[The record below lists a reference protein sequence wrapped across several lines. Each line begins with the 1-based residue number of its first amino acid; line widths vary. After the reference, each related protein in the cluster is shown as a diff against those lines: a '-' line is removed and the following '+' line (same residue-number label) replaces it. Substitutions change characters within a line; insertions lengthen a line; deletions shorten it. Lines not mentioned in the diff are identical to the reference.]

1 MGSVSRGRRPGPRG
15 RATRTAPMTGRP
27 MERAA
32 PPRETPHR
40 SLTRYRRA
48 PPPHN
53 DTCAPSATTQQRPS
67 PPPRRCL
74 KRARSAAGPTSS
86 GPAARRGTSLR
97 CRNRRMPPLES
108 PQRAGDTR
116 GLEAPVERKRML
128 VIANPYAT
136 TVSERLKSLVVYAL
150 QGRYDVRAVD
160 TEGRDHATELC
171 RDAAAEGYD
180 VVVAFG
186 GDGTV
191 NEAANG
197 LAGSATALTPLPGGA
212 TNVYCRMLGIPVDI
226 VDATEH
232 LLRVADEW
240 RPRRLDLGSVNG
252 RHFVFSSGYGLDAA
266 VVRRV
271 DAHPKT
277 KARFRH
283 WYYAAAGLAT
293 FAREYVVHPPRLDLE
308 VGGETVRG
316 VTALVQT
323 GDPYTYFS
331 RHPLH
336 VADRIALDDGTIAGA
351 MLRRSRPY
359 DVPTVLARL
368 FSERRRVGQHR
379 RVFAWN
385 GRRDVRATSADG
397 RPVPLQVDGDYIGDT
412 VEARFEVLPGA
423 LTVLS

>member
-1 MGSVSRGRRPGPRG
+1 M
-15 RATRTAPMTGRP
+15 
-27 MERAA
+27 
-32 PPRETPHR
+32 
-40 SLTRYRRA
+40 
-48 PPPHN
+48 
-53 DTCAPSATTQQRPS
+53 
-67 PPPRRCL
+67 
-74 KRARSAAGPTSS
+74 
-86 GPAARRGTSLR
+86 
-97 CRNRRMPPLES
+97 MPPLES
-108 PQRAGDTR
+108 PQRAGEAQA
-116 GLEAPVERKRML
+116 LAAPVERKRML

-150 QGRYDVRAVD
+150 QGRYEVHAVD
-160 TEGRDHATELC
+160 TEGRDHATLLC
-171 RDAAAEGYD
+171 RDAAADGYD

-197 LAGSATALTPLPGGA
+197 LAGSATALTALPGGA
-212 TNVYCRMLGIPVDI
+212 TNVYCRMLGIPNDV

-232 LLRVADEW
+232 LLRAADEW
-240 RPRRLDLGSVNG
+240 RPRALDLGSVNG
-252 RHFVFSSGYGLDAA
+252 RHFLFSSGFGLDAA

-271 DAHPKT
+271 DAHPET

-293 FAREYVVHPPRLDLE
+293 FAREYVVHPPRIDLE

-331 RHPLH
+331 GHPLH
-336 VADRIALDDGTIAGA
+336 VADDIALDDGTIAGGL
-351 MLRRSRPY
+351 LRRSRPY

-368 FSERRRVGQHR
+368 FSERRRVSAHR
-379 RVFAWN
+379 RVFEWHGAQHALC
-385 GRRDVRATSADG
+385 VSADG

-412 VEARFEVLPGA
+412 VEARYEVLPGA
-423 LTVLS
+423 LTVLA